1 MWAGKE
7 GCEPVTWQEC
17 KLVDKEVKFLV
28 PEITCSPKE
37 ELWYHEPELVN
48 KTATTHTFTC
58 RVKNTTNCVTTP
70 RTDCKYVKWEE
81 CREEPVTMCEAK
93 LVHVPTQEKVHRKK
107 CLLPDDGPQP
117 AYGPPVTEKHS
128 YGPPPTTKPAYKP
141 SYGAPPTTKP
151 AYKHS
156 YSG

>member
-1 MWAGKE
+1 MTLWEKDAEGNQVWAGKE

-81 CREEPVTMCEAK
+81 CREEPVTMCQPK

-107 CLLPDDGPQP
+107 CLLPDDGPKP
-117 AYGPPVTEKHS
+117 AYGPPVTEKPS
-128 YGPPPTTKPAYKP
+128 YGPPPTT
-141 SYGAPPTTKP
+141 TQP